1 MNKLITAFAVT
12 LGIMAG
18 LTSLS
23 AAAAGTITYG
33 AWYLQSSKASMI
45 GFDMQYQCTYS
56 RTRWQAGYGSLQ
68 NEYYTIYIVNK
79 SCPSVAQ
86 AGLPK

>member
-1 MNKLITAFAVT
+1 MKKLMAACVIS
-12 LGIMAG
+12 LGTMTG
-18 LTSLS
+18 LTSLPVN
-23 AAAAGTITYG
+23 AAGNITYG

-68 NEYYTIYIVNK
+68 NEYYTIYVVNR

>member
-1 MNKLITAFAVT
+1 MTTFVITV
-12 LGIMAG
+12 GVIAG
-18 LTSLS
+18 LTSLP
-23 AAAAGTITYG
+23 ANAAGEITYG
-33 AWYLQSSKASMI
+33 AWYFQSSKASMI

-68 NEYYTIYIVNK
+68 NEYYVIYVLNK

>member
-1 MNKLITAFAVT
+1 MNKLIAAFTAT

-23 AAAAGTITYG
+23 ATAAGAITYG
-33 AWYLQSSKASMI
+33 AWYFQSDKASMI
-45 GFDMQYQCTYS
+45 GFDIQRQCTYS

-68 NEYYTIYIVNK
+68 NEYYTIYVVNR